1 MNLKEYQKF
10 ASIGIRPE
18 SGGKNP
24 LVGFALGLAGES
36 GEVIDAIK
44 KREYHGRTKEVP
56 ISHIEEELGDVMW
69 YIANLCN
76 TLGLDLETVLIKNKY
91 KLEARYPQLYGG
103 K

>member
-44 KREYHGRTKEVP
+44 KREYHGRTEEVP

-76 TLGLDLETVLIKNKY
+76 TLGLDLETVLIKNKD